1 MNDIP
6 IPQKGSPITLEWG
19 KAVTESCNAARAI
32 GTGGLVRSGPFGLGE
47 APLPANLRDRRPSV
61 AIKPHPFKVRVA
73 NFDKEAA
80 TWQLQI
86 YLPACEDILVY
97 QNSHVDPCYSD
108 ELDYPDGAE
117 DYWYNVLCDSYDGT
131 LYLKIVKDDEG
142 YNKVR
147 YSIDYGASGDGV
159 VALAYIS
166 TVYNDDG
173 ILQSVSVEQYVHSS
187 LHIGGEAKW
196 KDPDPEYFQ
205 EEA

>member
-1 MNDIP
+1 MNNIP
-6 IPQKGSPITLEWG
+6 TPQKGSPISLNWG
-19 KAVTESCNAARAI
+19 KAVTESCNAAHAL

-73 NFDKEAA
+73 NFDKESA

-108 ELDYPDGAE
+108 DLEYPEGAE
-117 DYWYNVLCDSYDGT
+117 GYWYNVLCDSPDGT

-142 YNKVR
+142 YNKVS

-159 VALAYIS
+159 AAIAYIS
-166 TVYNDDG
+166 SVYDDDG
-173 ILQSVSVEQYVHSS
+173 ALQSVSVEQYVHSS
-187 LHIGGEAKW
+187 LHLGGEAKW
-196 KDPDPEYFQ
+196 KDPDPGYFNT
-205 EEA
+205 EE